1 MNVLITSGTFMN
13 PIVSMIRYIKPDA
26 NIEFNFSKNCYYD
39 LVIFSGGADINPKIY
54 GEKNVASYYNEDRD
68 EKEIEIIDNVFGKTK
83 IFGICRGL
91 QLISAYAYGLKLI
104 QDIKP
109 PHKSIHEVA
118 VNKYGIK
125 TVNSI
130 HHQGV
135 HLNQNFPNNY
145 KLLAIHE
152 DIVEAFIDRKNK
164 VLGVQFHPEIIYK
177 EDYMKDFVRNLGKF
191 ILE

>member
-1 MNVLITSGTFMN
+1 MNVLITSGAFMT

-26 NIEFNFSKNCYYD
+26 DIWFNFSKNYHYD

-54 GEKNVASYYNEDRD
+54 GEKNVSSYFDKDRD
-68 EKEIEIIDNVFGKTK
+68 KKEIEIIDNVFGKSK

-109 PHKSIHEVA
+109 SHKSIHEVDI
-118 VNKYGIK
+118 NKYGIK

-145 KLLAIHE
+145 KLLATHE
-152 DIVEAFIDRKNK
+152 NIVEAFIDRKNK

-177 EDYMKDFVRNLGKF
+177 EDYMKEFVRNLARF